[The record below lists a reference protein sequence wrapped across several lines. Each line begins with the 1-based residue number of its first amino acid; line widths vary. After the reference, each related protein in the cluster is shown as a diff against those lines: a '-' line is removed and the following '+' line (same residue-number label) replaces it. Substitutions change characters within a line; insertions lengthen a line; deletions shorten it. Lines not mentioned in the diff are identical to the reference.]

1 MKEECLPAKM
11 GMSDV
16 LWLISNFYDV
26 QQQKFPLASVR
37 QTRNTLCG
45 EFERDEG
52 SAGNGA
58 TLR

>member
-26 QQQKFPLASVR
+26 QEQNFPSWNPR
-37 QTRNTLCG
+37 SCG
-45 EFERDEG
+45 PSDLVWAVF
-52 SAGNGA
+52 AFIL
-58 TLR
+58 LRI